1 MKKYHSKLSTIT
13 MPSFSWSGIRVG
25 AFEEI
30 SRDRDYTDSE
40 LKSDVLITNIIEC
53 RPPSA
58 NGNQSLVSS

>member
-30 SRDRDYTDSE
+30 SRGRDYTDSE
-40 LKSDVLITNIIEC
+40 LKGEVIIKNIIEC

-58 NGNQSLVSS
+58 SENQSFVSS